1 VGGQDEISINKTEAV
16 TSLVA
21 QDGDTIIIG
30 GLIQE
35 DTSNSKD
42 GLPFLSKIPI
52 IGNLFGNT
60 TDKKNRTEL
69 IILLTPHVIKTL
81 QEAVDVTTGYVD
93 RYEGSAKDKD
103 INKFI
108 QERSQ
113 QRKDSGNSDK
123 KMPNK

>member
-1 VGGQDEISINKTEAV
+1 MVI
-16 TSLVA
+16 
-21 QDGDTIIIG
+21 
-30 GLIQE
+30 
-35 DTSNSKD
+35 
-42 GLPFLSKIPI
+42 PFLSKIPI

-69 IILLTPHVIKTL
+69 IILLTPHVIRTL

-113 QRKDSGNSDK
+113 QGKDSGNSDK